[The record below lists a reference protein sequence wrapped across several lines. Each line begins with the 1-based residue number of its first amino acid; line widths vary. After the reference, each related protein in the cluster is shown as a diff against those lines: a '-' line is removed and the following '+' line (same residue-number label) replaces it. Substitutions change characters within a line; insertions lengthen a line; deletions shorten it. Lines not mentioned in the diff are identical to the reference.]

1 MERVSRTPCF
11 EACAGFLHHESAIGA
26 RRKLNICLLIPASVC
41 VQVNGGTLN
50 GRKGG
55 RRANRLL
62 LYDAARVLLAL
73 ELFSWGTECGCD
85 PRGGPHSAILEI
97 ASGNAQDAIQC
108 GRRGPSPRFRA

>member
-1 MERVSRTPCF
+1 MSSYPRVCLRASEWGNIERR
-11 EACAGFLHHESAIGA
+11 
-26 RRKLNICLLIPASVC
+26 
-41 VQVNGGTLN
+41 
-50 GRKGG
+50 RKGG

-85 PRGGPHSAILEI
+85 PRGGPHPAILEI